1 MWGSITTTEAGM
13 LTDTELIEFPNDFVE
28 VLAEGTEDHREF
40 TLLLFIVN
48 KGPEERWN
56 QMVLALAEQIHF
68 YLLLL
73 SQLVFFVDFVVFVVE
88 GISSLNLQWEI
99 EREVQLFFCALWQCH
114 CFQHLFLSVFESSG
128 ESSRFGKT
136 KNTINL
142 NLFILL
148 GGFSVLSIQWIM
160 FL

>member
-1 MWGSITTTEAGM
+1 VWGSITTTEAGM

-73 SQLVFFVDFVVFVVE
+73 SQPLMGNRE
-88 GISSLNLQWEI
+88 GSPALLLRPLAMSLLSASF
-99 EREVQLFFCALWQCH
+99 LK
-114 CFQHLFLSVFESSG
+114 CF
-128 ESSRFGKT
+128 
-136 KNTINL
+136 
-142 NLFILL
+142 
-148 GGFSVLSIQWIM
+148 
-160 FL
+160 